1 MPYAATA
8 CQLPHAR
15 TPDSPEKFPTTGGI
29 LCQQTRSDTS
39 APHDTFERVCEYS
52 AGQVALVRGASQE
65 VAHTASRRSGP
76 RRWLRSVEWLIAAG
90 LHPRANAT
98 TLAIARD
105 LGARMDYDTGHARY
119 CLDEIAARLGVDRAT
134 VKRHVSYLRELGAL
148 VWVQRGT
155 RRNVRREQGLP
166 GYAATA
172 TVYAAVIPAA
182 YDRALG
188 HRIIGTGYEA
198 RIVMDYRKMPD
209 TRPTVTATDPVD
221 NTSSEPVDNTPERS
235 CAPPSLTSANE
246 ESQVQ
251 MVGGFT
257 TTAERPRNDSTSP
270 RTNKRSSKRAT
281 VLGATVTA
289 AGMQLGNK
297 LAKAIRSRVP
307 WARQATHDQLRWV
320 CADMGEQQWTEDQ
333 AVRFA
338 VEAGHA
344 HQAGYAWN
352 PDRPH
357 RLLAAELQAAK
368 VRREQDQQLQA
379 DLDQAVAWQNST
391 AGREAADRASLTA
404 LFAMAEP
411 EPERTNEDR
420 LRARLDWDN
429 WPEVADHYADDPDDA
444 LDLYG
449 TRLCSY
455 AVGQQARRRTEYAY
469 I

>member
-1 MPYAATA
+1 MY
-8 CQLPHAR
+8 
-15 TPDSPEKFPTTGGI
+15 
-29 LCQQTRSDTS
+29 
-39 APHDTFERVCEYS
+39 EYS

-98 TLAIARD
+98 TLAVARD
-105 LGARMDYDTGHARY
+105 LGARMDYDTGHVLYR
-119 CLDEIAARLGVDRAT
+119 LDETVARTGLSLAS
-134 VKRHVSYLRELGAL
+134 VKRHVSYLRQLGAL
-148 VWVQRGT
+148 AWVQHGT
-155 RRNVRREQGLP
+155 RSNIRRVFGLG
-166 GYAATA
+166 GYAGTA
-172 TVYAAVIPAA
+172 TVYAAVIPAT
-182 YDRALG
+182 YDHALG

-198 RIVMDYRKMPD
+198 RVVLDYRQMPD
-209 TRPTVTATDPVD
+209 NRTPGTATDPVD
-221 NTSSEPVDNTPERS
+221 NASSGPVDNSAERS
-235 CAPPSLTSANE
+235 CEPPSLTSANQE
-246 ESQVQ
+246 DQVQ

-270 RTNKRSSKRAT
+270 KTTKRSSKRAT

-368 VRREQDQQLQA
+368 VRQEQDQQMQEDVA
-379 DLDQAVAWQNST
+379 QAVAWEDST
-391 AGREAADRASLTA
+391 AYREAAARASLAA
-404 LFAMAEP
+404 LFAPQPTP
-411 EPERTNEDR
+411 EPERTDKDR
-420 LRARLDWDN
+420 LRARMDWN
-429 WPEVADHYADDPDDA
+429 VWPEVADHYAEDPDDA